1 MHGIGRPSVGWPSKL
16 HGGNVTSRGS
26 TPHRSSIDAACDG
39 FDLVPFALLVFEAPS
54 WRIVHRNQA
63 AEAIAALTPHAWS
76 RLTLQRWLRRFRP
89 SPTMTEVLRAADGQV
104 DLHFRRGD
112 RSEIA
117 TRLVLRHTQRPRSPQ
132 RIVATLRDMTERERF
147 VAHLQESETRFR
159 HLADHAPALVWT
171 TDPHGR
177 TNYFNRPWLEFTGHS
192 LEEELR
198 VGWSHGLHA
207 DDAERCLKTY
217 RRQLARRETFSM
229 LYRRHRHDGA
239 WRWLRVNVAPLWN
252 PARHFLGLVGICT
265 DVTDLLDAKHA
276 AELANEKLGL
286 ALQVG
291 DVEPWQLDAVDL
303 IVRPQLPAGRKSA
316 GLLLERWLQRVP
328 NPDRAELR
336 RSMQAL
342 LDSGTPL
349 QLEHRG
355 TDSRKQGLRWYR
367 TAARRIA
374 DETGG
379 APIVVGVSHD
389 VTAQRD
395 LERRML
401 EISALEKRRI
411 GSDLHDSV
419 GQDLT
424 GISLLLSQCATRAGR
439 MCPDNEAELREVG
452 THVRRTLEAVRALAL
467 GLCPVGVDGGGL
479 AQSLRQLAARYE
491 SSDRWH
497 CSVEVDGATDRHLD
511 DEVAT
516 HLFLIA
522 QEALSNAIRHGQAT
536 RANIR
541 LSITSARLVLSVQDN
556 GRGFDATEHSKSG
569 LGLQLM
575 QYRARMIGGIVKV
588 QSEPAGGTCVEAQLP
603 GLRLSS

>member
-1 MHGIGRPSVGWPSKL
+1 
-16 HGGNVTSRGS
+16 
-26 TPHRSSIDAACDG
+26 
-39 FDLVPFALLVFEAPS
+39 VPFALLVFEAPS
-54 WRIVHRNQA
+54 WRLVRRNPA
-63 AEAIAALTPHAWS
+63 AEAMAALTPRTWS
-76 RLTLQRWLRRFRP
+76 RLTLPRWLRRFRP
-89 SPTMTEVLRAADGQV
+89 SPTMTDVLRAPDGQV
-104 DLHFRRGD
+104 DLHFMRGD
-112 RSEIA
+112 HSEIA
-117 TRLVLRHTQRPRSPQ
+117 TRLVLGRTRQRGSPQ

-147 VAHLQESETRFR
+147 VAHLQESEARFR

-171 TDPHGR
+171 TDPEGR
-177 TNYFNRPWLEFTGHS
+177 TNYFNRPWLDFTGRS
-192 LEEELR
+192 LEEELG
-198 VGWSHGLHA
+198 VGWGQGLHP
-207 DDAERCLKTY
+207 DDAARCMKIY
-217 RRQLARRETFSM
+217 RRQLARREPFSM
-229 LYRRHRHDGA
+229 LYRRHRHDSA
-239 WRWLRVNVAPLWN
+239 WRWLRANVAPHWN
-252 PARHFLGLVGICT
+252 PARHFLGFVGICT

-276 AELANEKLGL
+276 AELANEELGL

-291 DVEPWQLDAVDL
+291 DMKPWQLDPVHL
-303 IVRPQLPAGRKSA
+303 IVRPQLPAGRRSA

-336 RSMQAL
+336 RSIQAL
-342 LDSGTPL
+342 LENGTPL

-355 TDSRKQGLRWYR
+355 TDSRKPGLRWYR

-374 DETGG
+374 DEPGG
-379 APIVVGVSHD
+379 AVIVVGVSHD

-439 MCPDNEAELREVG
+439 SCPDNEAELREVG
-452 THVRRTLEAVRALAL
+452 MHVRRTLEAVRALAL

-491 SSDRWH
+491 ASDRWH
-497 CSVEVDGATDRHLD
+497 CSVEIDGATDRHLD

-556 GRGFDATEHSKSG
+556 GRGFDTTGHSTPG

-588 QSEPAGGTCVEAQLP
+588 QSKPQGGTRVEAHLP
-603 GLRLSS
+603 GVRLSS